1 MNEFIYQCP
10 NILSEN
16 ACELLT
22 TNFEII
28 SNHWI
33 KKMYSDEERK
43 KNKNKNKNSNWDI
56 YFTDTNEWLFDLSNE
71 MNEILFEIKN
81 ILIMNIDLYK
91 NSLFSLE
98 NNYKLDILHKK
109 ISVDK
114 FTVNKIEK
122 NKENILIDKYKNNFN
137 VTDKK
142 KCILT
147 YIFFLNNI
155 EDGGDLEFLNNV
167 KITPEKGKIVMF
179 PAEWFFNYKFNISE
193 TNDMYFIT
201 GNIYVDLQ

>member
-22 TNFEII
+22 SNFEII

-43 KNKNKNKNSNWDI
+43 KKKNSNWDI
-56 YFTDTNEWLFDLSNE
+56 YFTDTNQWLFDLSNE
-71 MNEILFEIKN
+71 MNKLVFEIKN
-81 ILIMNIDLYK
+81 VLIMNIDLYK
-91 NSLFSLE
+91 NNLFTLE
-98 NNYKLDILHKK
+98 NNYKLDILHKN

-137 VTDKK
+137 VTNKN

-147 YIFFLNNI
+147 YIFFLNNV
-155 EDGGDLEFLNNV
+155 DCGGNLEFFNNV
-167 KITPEKGKIVMF
+167 QIYPEKGKIVIF

>member
-16 ACELLT
+16 GCELLT
-22 TNFEII
+22 SNFEII

-43 KNKNKNKNSNWDI
+43 KKKNSNWDI
-56 YFTDTNEWLFDLSNE
+56 YFTDTNQWLFDLSNE
-71 MNEILFEIKN
+71 MNKLVFEIKN
-81 ILIMNIDLYK
+81 VLIMNIDLYK
-91 NSLFSLE
+91 NNLFTLE
-98 NNYKLDILHKK
+98 NNYKLDILHKN

-137 VTDKK
+137 VTNKE

-147 YIFFLNNI
+147 YIFFLNNV
-155 EDGGDLEFLNNV
+155 DCGGNLEFFNNV
-167 KITPEKGKIVMF
+167 QIYPEKGKIVIF